1 MLIQALSLAL
11 RPATKGLHLG
21 LHAPKPINKMNAHC
35 YDQENF
41 RERVVLKKVSG
52 IGNTTK
58 QMKILFIGNSGVG
71 KSSLVHRIRKDEF
84 PNIPIEP
91 TLNFTP
97 AVMGAEFDRKTYLVE
112 LQDTAGQERYNA
124 IFRDFY
130 RHAHGAMI
138 VYDIT
143 DYESYEK
150 IMYWMVEVQKHALQ
164 NDTAK
169 FPFLLLGNKVD
180 KNERH
185 IDGTIVAEDLGI
197 SGFIRTSAKSG
208 EGIRDAIKMMI
219 GLIVTRYTDQE
230 LDIPNRENNVTINSS
245 PTANNNGMQHN
256 QQGHSAPPEEQKC
269 SCVI

>member
-1 MLIQALSLAL
+1 MS
-11 RPATKGLHLG
+11 
-21 LHAPKPINKMNAHC
+21 AHC

-52 IGNTTK
+52 IGNITK

-71 KSSLVHRIRKDEF
+71 KSSLVHRLRKDEF
-84 PNIPIEP
+84 RVVHEP
-91 TLNFTP
+91 TLSFMP
-97 AVMGAEFDRKTYLVE
+97 AIMGAEFERKSYLVE

-150 IMYWMVEVQKHALQ
+150 IMYWMVEVQKQALQ
-164 NDTAK
+164 NDMAK

-185 IDGTIVAEDLGI
+185 IDGTNVAEDLGI

-208 EGIRDAIKMMI
+208 EGIRDAIKVMI
-219 GLIVTRYTDQE
+219 GLIVTKYTNQE
-230 LDIPNRENNVTINSS
+230 LNIPNRESNIVINS
-245 PTANNNGMQHN
+245 PTASHGGIQHY
-256 QQGHSAPPEEQKC
+256 QQGHPAPQEEHKC
-269 SCVI
+269 WCVI

>member
-1 MLIQALSLAL
+1 
-11 RPATKGLHLG
+11 
-21 LHAPKPINKMNAHC
+21 MNVRC

-41 RERVVLKKVSG
+41 RERVVLKKVSV
-52 IGNTTK
+52 IGNITK

-71 KSSLVHRIRKDEF
+71 KSSLIHRLRKDEF
-84 PNIPIEP
+84 PNVPIEP
-91 TLNFTP
+91 TLSFVP
-97 AVMGAEFDRKTYLVE
+97 AIMGAEFERTSYLVE
-112 LQDTAGQERYNA
+112 LQDTAGQERYHA

-150 IMYWMVEVQKHALQ
+150 IMHWMVEVQKHALR
-164 NDTAK
+164 NDIAK

-185 IDGTIVAEDLGI
+185 IDGTIVAENLGI

-208 EGIRDAIKMMI
+208 EGIRDAIKVMI
-219 GLIVTRYTDQE
+219 GLIVTKYTDEE
-230 LDIPNRENNVTINSS
+230 LDIPNRGNNVIHIPAASQG
-245 PTANNNGMQHN
+245 GMQNN
-256 QQGHSAPPEEQKC
+256 QP
-269 SCVI
+269 